1 MLAANWAF
9 QNSERANREIG
20 IKAAYELAIDKFT
33 KLKRQ
38 GKLNK
43 TTEEIQDL
51 AIERA
56 LKITEEA
63 SGTALQ
69 ELGPRWFQSGIGKVV
84 GTFKRFVFSQV
95 YLQYTS

>member
-1 MLAANWAF
+1 MLSANWAF

-20 IKAAYELAIDKFT
+20 ILAAYELAIEKFN
-33 KLKRQ
+33 KLKAE

-43 TTEEIQDL
+43 TTEQIQEL

-69 ELGPRWFQSGIGKVV
+69 ELGPRWFQSE
-84 GTFKRFVFSQV
+84 FW
-95 YLQYTS
+95 